1 MHPSFIRLA
10 ATQRPIKV
18 IPQYKYYLRRIP
30 DVGLWFSGI
39 AAFLAGLMF
48 GFGLVIRLKMLLE
61 TEECFIKASGGVKKP
76 LYV

>member
-39 AAFLAGLMF
+39 AAFFGWAHVWVWVSNKIEDAPGNRGMF
-48 GFGLVIRLKMLLE
+48 
-61 TEECFIKASGGVKKP
+61 
-76 LYV
+76 Y